1 MTQTKPIVS
10 IENVVASASVD
21 QRIDLNVITQTFPDV
36 EYHPDQFPG
45 LVFRLKSPKTA
56 TLIFSSGKMVCTGA
70 KSEEQAIKAVR
81 SVVQKLRKGGIKIK
95 KDAVIIIQNMVA
107 SASLGGKI
115 HLEQAA
121 RSLPRSMYEPE
132 QFPGLIHRMLD
143 PKTVILLF
151 ASGKLVCTGA
161 KKESDVYRS
170 VHNLHTL
177 LEEKEL
183 MIYESKLYKPLWL
196 QTRLICFLMRLSV
209 CSSSSFASYK
219 IFEIVRTSVNSYNLT
234 LCDANSSRA
243 PSNLFTI
250 TNAVVTTI
258 LASFRA
264 FMAFSR
270 DRPVVPTSS
279 ISSILELSE
288 TLPSITLPV
297 P

>member
-1 MTQTKPIVS
+1 MPQTKPIVS

-132 QFPGLIHRMLD
+132 QFPGLIYRMD
-143 PKTVILLF
+143 EPKVVILLF

-161 KKESDVYRS
+161 KKEIQVDVAVR
-170 VHNLHTL
+170 
-177 LEEKEL
+177 
-183 MIYESKLYKPLWL
+183 KL
-196 QTRLICFLMRLSV
+196 Q
-209 CSSSSFASYK
+209 
-219 IFEIVRTSVNSYNLT
+219 E
-234 LCDANSSRA
+234 
-243 PSNLFTI
+243 
-250 TNAVVTTI
+250 
-258 LASFRA
+258 
-264 FMAFSR
+264 
-270 DRPVVPTSS
+270 
-279 ISSILELSE
+279 ILEAKQLITYE
-288 TLPSITLPV
+288 GAEKPQLPPMLMKPEDQD
-297 P
+297 